1 MQKAAHSPLDL
12 TCPCCGAHLKVD
24 AELGKVLHH
33 DPPPKQAKTADL
45 EHASQVLHKEEA
57 RREALFKQS
66 IEEEKIKPDLLERKF
81 EEALR
86 RSKGEPAATPI
97 RDIDLD

>member
-1 MQKAAHSPLDL
+1 M
-12 TCPCCGAHLKVD
+12 CPCCGAHLKVD
-24 AELGKVLHH
+24 AELGRVLHY
-33 DPPPKQAKTADL
+33 DPPPKQSKTADL
-45 EHASQVLHKEEA
+45 EHASQVLTKEQA

-86 RSKGEPAATPI
+86 RRKGEPVGPPVK
-97 RDIDLD
+97 DIDLD